1 MFESI
6 LERVAEL
13 DTHWLLLLAFF
24 LPFGETVALLDAVV
38 PGELGLVVV
47 GAAARL
53 AGVPL
58 VVVIV
63 FASFGA
69 FVGDSTSWFIGHRWG
84 TSLLRRWDRVWHH
97 VEAPLAA
104 AEVHFER
111 YGGPTVFGARF
122 IGPLRALIP
131 LVAGTS
137 GMPYRRFVPWN
148 ALASVAWVTVVIV
161 LGALFGETVASVLDR
176 VGFGLFGLVL
186 ATVVVVWWR
195 RRRARRAAEAGPN
208 DTQPAG

>member
-137 GMPYRRFVPWN
+137 GMPGWS
-148 ALASVAWVTVVIV
+148 ASARSHWTSTATRCRISPSSLNRGLSSAV
-161 LGALFGETVASVLDR
+161 LS
-176 VGFGLFGLVL
+176 
-186 ATVVVVWWR
+186 
-195 RRRARRAAEAGPN
+195 P
-208 DTQPAG
+208 